1 MIMKKISLGI
11 HIAAVTVTFMVILIP
26 IKSFAW
32 GDNGGGRPDYTIDEI
47 NNGAIGATEISDGQ
61 NYKESENY
69 PGTIVFNSI
78 SDSVIGHEKNFV
90 GTREC
95 FQRADG
101 TWIGATKETIWNA
114 NEIEVKDGQTYI
126 IRAFV
131 HNNNPNGEDAVAEN
145 TKVAFSI
152 PSQSTTEVKVTGYIS
167 SSNATPSEYWDS
179 VVFKSDQDFH
189 LEYVYGSALLE
200 NNSIGKGGLTLS
212 DEIVTNATTGGTLIG
227 YDKLDG
233 RIPGCYQYDCG
244 ITIKVKAVF
253 DYDFMVET
261 KVRLLGDKEWQDVIA
276 ADVGDKIQI
285 QTQYKNTSDL
295 QQNGVTMRDI
305 LPANLR
311 YVPGSIKLMDAAYPN
326 GATINGDSLVS
337 EDGLLLGDYTSGSNA
352 FVMFIAEVVD
362 DNLVAGSNTIV
373 TWGQSGVGSTII
385 QDYASIVVYNDIVFR
400 TISTGLL
407 VSIAICVIII
417 IILFRR
423 TQHLKHLSS
432 HSNSKD

>member
-1 MIMKKISLGI
+1 MKKLTIG
-11 HIAAVTVTFMVILIP
+11 ILIAGITVIFIGIVVP
-26 IKSFAW
+26 IRSFAW

-47 NNGAIGATEISDGQ
+47 NNGAIGATEISDGE

-145 TKVAFSI
+145 TKVEFIVPTDSEKEI
-152 PSQSTTEVKVTGYIS
+152 KVNGIIS
-167 SSNATPSEYWDS
+167 SSNATPSRYWDH
-179 VVFKSDQDFH
+179 VTFKSSNVFH
-189 LEYVYGSALLE
+189 LEYIENTAWLE
-200 NNSIGKGGLTLS
+200 NNGIGRGGIQLS
-212 DEIVTNATTGGTLIG
+212 DDVLKSGGTLIG

-233 RIPGCYQYDCG
+233 RIPGCYQYDG
-244 ITIKVKAVF
+244 YVTIKVKVVF

-326 GATINGDSLVS
+326 GATINGDSLVG

-352 FVMFIAEVVD
+352 FVMFTAEVVD

-407 VSIAICVIII
+407 VSIAIYVIII

>member
-1 MIMKKISLGI
+1 MKR
-11 HIAAVTVTFMVILIP
+11 HIIVLSVLSIFIYITLHSITIY
-26 IKSFAW
+26 AW
-32 GDNGGGRPDYTIDEI
+32 GDNGGGRLDYTIDEI
-47 NNGAIGATEISDGQ
+47 NNGAIGATEISDGE

-69 PGTIVFNSI
+69 PGIIVFNSI

-90 GTREC
+90 GAREC

-101 TWIGATKETIWNA
+101 TWIGATKDTIWNA
-114 NEIEVKDGQTYI
+114 NEIEVTDGQTYI

-145 TKVAFSI
+145 TKVAFSV
-152 PSQSTTEVKVTGYIS
+152 PSQSATETKVTGYIS

-179 VVFKSDQDFH
+179 VVFKSDQAFH
-189 LEYVYGSALLE
+189 LEYIYGSAFLE
-200 NNSIGKGGLTLS
+200 NNAIGKGGLQLS
-212 DEIVTNATTGGTLIG
+212 DDVVTNASNGGTLIG

-233 RIPGCYQYDCG
+233 RIPGCYQYDG
-244 ITIKVKAVF
+244 YVTIKVKAVF

-261 KVRLLGDKEWQDVIA
+261 KVRLLGDKEWQNVIA

-305 LPANLR
+305 LPTNLR
-311 YVPGSIKLMDAAYPN
+311 YIPGSIKLMDAAYPN
-326 GATINGDSLVS
+326 GATINGDSLVG

-352 FVMFIAEVVD
+352 FVMFTAEVVD

-407 VSIAICVIII
+407 ISIAICVIII

-432 HSNSKD
+432 HSNNKD